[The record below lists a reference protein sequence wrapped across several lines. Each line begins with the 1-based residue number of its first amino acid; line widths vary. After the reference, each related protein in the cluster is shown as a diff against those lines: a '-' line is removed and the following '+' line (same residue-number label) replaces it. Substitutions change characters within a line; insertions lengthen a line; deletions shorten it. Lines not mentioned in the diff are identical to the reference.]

1 MEIGIIVLVQHGIND
16 GILQLLRRLVALE
29 DLEDERLQKILLLS
43 EVLLILHV
51 TDLERIHRDRMLL
64 AVRDIRAV
72 EIAADTLIRV
82 TCIHHHDIGV
92 LLDELAHHGIR

>member
-1 MEIGIIVLVQHGIND
+1 MEIGIIVLVQYRIND
-16 GILQLLRRLVALE
+16 GVLQLLRRFVALE

-43 EVLLILHV
+43 EVLLIFHI

-72 EIAADTLIRV
+72 EIAAYTLIRV
-82 TCIHHHDIGV
+82 TRINHHDISV
-92 LLDELAHHGIR
+92 LLDELTHHGIR